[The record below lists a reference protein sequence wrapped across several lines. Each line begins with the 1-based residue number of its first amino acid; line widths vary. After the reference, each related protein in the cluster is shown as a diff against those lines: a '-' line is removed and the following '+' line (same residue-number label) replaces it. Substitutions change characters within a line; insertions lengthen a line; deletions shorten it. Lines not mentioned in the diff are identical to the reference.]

1 MNRLG
6 IAFTDRSFIDSE
18 QVTNVIV
25 KELVLPIGKD
35 WETVKVVTRLNVSL
49 LFRLRVAKREKAL
62 RVTVE

>member
-49 LFRLRVAKREKAL
+49 LFRLRVAKREEAL